1 MLDVFFISKSPNHQ
15 ILKSISVS
23 SKFNYSPMKKIIY
36 LLFISF
42 ILTSCSQDKPLYSY
56 VNPFVGTGGHGHTF
70 PGATM
75 PFGMVQLSPDSRLK
89 GWDGCGGYHYSDS
102 VIYGFSHTHL
112 SGTGVSDYGDILLAP
127 TVGEIHY
134 NNGADGESG
143 YSSKFSHENESAHA
157 GYYQVL
163 LKDFNIDVALTASK
177 RAGFHKYT
185 FPKTEQANIIL
196 DLEHR
201 DEVLESEIQILGS
214 NEVVGF
220 RRSKAWATDQY
231 VYFVA
236 QFSKD
241 FKKSTIAQ
249 NDIPTDLLQLNDKEL
264 KASFEFETEEGEQIL
279 VKVAISAVSVASARK
294 NLEAEIP
301 HWDFN
306 KTLNEAKQ
314 AWNKELSKIEVD
326 TDAETKH
333 IFYTALYHSCIAP
346 NIFSDVDGSYRGTD
360 LKVHK
365 TKNFDNY
372 TVFSL
377 WDTYRATHPLFTI
390 IDQKRTNDFINT
402 FINQY
407 EIGGQL
413 PVWELAGT
421 YTGCMIGYHSVPVI
435 VDAYQKGIRNFNVEK
450 VYEAILHSAK
460 QTHLGLDSYKENGFI
475 SANDETES
483 VSKTLEYA
491 YDDWCIAQM
500 AKELGKDADYKKF
513 TERAQSYK
521 NIFDP
526 NTGFMRAKM
535 NHSWFAPFN
544 PAEVNFN
551 YTEANSWQYSFYVPQ
566 DIQGFADALG
576 GKTQLE
582 LKLDELF
589 TTSSETPGRHQVDI
603 TGKIGQYAHGNEPS
617 HHMSYL
623 YNYVNKPWK
632 TQERVSQI
640 LKELYSN
647 SPDGLSGNED
657 CGQMSSW
664 YVLSALGIYS
674 VTPGL
679 DYYTIGSPRI
689 ERAQINLE
697 NGRKFQICAKD
708 ASEVN
713 KYIQS
718 AQLNGEAFNRSFI
731 KHEEIMQGGSLE
743 FVMGNQANK
752 NWASLDSEIPLSV
765 INTHTIIAVPY
776 VYKGSRTFSEEN
788 TIELKA
794 LDTNAEIYY
803 TLDNSE
809 PNTNSTLY
817 TVPFTLNKSTTIKT
831 LAVKEGIFS
840 KIITAHFTKTPQGR
854 SIELFTPYGSQYSAG
869 GKQAL
874 IDYLKGPNSYMT
886 GRWQG
891 YQGVNLEAVV
901 DLGSVSSISSISTGF
916 LQDWNAWIFMPDSVE
931 YYASKDGTNFTKL
944 GVVLNTVDEKES
956 DVILQ
961 DFSLKTN
968 TKTRYIKVI
977 AKNRKYNP
985 NWHRAPGDICWIFAD
1000 EISIN

>member
-1 MLDVFFISKSPNHQ
+1 
-15 ILKSISVS
+15 
-23 SKFNYSPMKKIIY
+23 MKKIIY
-36 LLFISF
+36 LLLITIIIS
-42 ILTSCSQDKPLYSY
+42 SCNREKQLYSY
-56 VNPFVGTGGHGHTF
+56 VNPFVGTNEHGHTF

-75 PFGMVQLSPDSRLK
+75 PFGMVQLSPDSRLE

-102 VIYGFSHTHL
+102 IIYGFSHTHL

-127 TVGEIHY
+127 TIGTVLY
-134 NNGADGESG
+134 DNGAGGGPG

-157 GYYQVL
+157 GFYQVYL
-163 LKDFNIDVALTASK
+163 EDYNIDVALTASK
-177 RAGFHKYT
+177 RVGFHQYT

-201 DEVLESEIQILGS
+201 DEVLESEIKITGK

-236 QFSKD
+236 QFSKN
-241 FKKSTIAQ
+241 FNNATIAKD
-249 NDIPTDLLQLNDKEL
+249 DISTDLLELNDKEL
-264 KASFEFETEEGEQIL
+264 KASFEFNTEEGEQIL

-301 HWDFN
+301 HWDF
-306 KTLNEAKQ
+306 KRTQTEAEH
-314 AWNKELSKIEVD
+314 AWNKELSKIEID
-326 TDAETKH
+326 SDEQTKH

-360 LKVHK
+360 LEVHNDK
-365 TKNFDNY
+365 DFDKY

-390 IDQKRTNDFINT
+390 IDQKRTIDFINT

-421 YTGCMIGYHSVPVI
+421 YTGCMIGYHAIPVI
-435 VDAYQKGIRNFNVEK
+435 VDAYQKGIVDFDVDK
-450 VYEAILHSAK
+450 AYEAMLHSAE
-460 QTHLGLDSYKENGFI
+460 QTHLGLESYHKNGFI

-491 YDDWCIAQM
+491 YDDWCIAEM
-500 AKELGKDADYKKF
+500 AKVLGKDADYKKF

-535 NHSWFAPFN
+535 NHSWFVPFN

-566 DIQGFADALG
+566 DIQGFTDALG
-576 GKTQLE
+576 GKKELE

-640 LKELYSN
+640 LKEMYSN

-689 ERAQINLE
+689 ERAKINLE
-697 NGRKFQICAKD
+697 NGRNFQIIAKG
-708 ASEVN
+708 ASEEN

-718 AQLNGEAFNRSFI
+718 AQLNGEDLNRSYI
-731 KHEEIMQGGSLE
+731 KHEEIMQGGNLE
-743 FVMGNQANK
+743 FIMGKQANK
-752 NWASLDSEIPLSV
+752 SWASLDSQIPSSV
-765 INTHTIIAVPY
+765 INTHNIITVPY
-776 VYKGSRTFSEEN
+776 VDKGSRTFSVEN
-788 TIELKA
+788 IIELKSMDA
-794 LDTNAEIYY
+794 NAEIYY
-803 TLDNSE
+803 TLDDSE
-809 PNTNSTLY
+809 PNLNSNLY
-817 TVPFTLNKSTTIKT
+817 TQPFTLYKSTTLKAFAIKDG
-831 LAVKEGIFS
+831 KFS
-840 KIITAHFTKTPQGR
+840 KIITAHFTKTPKGR

-869 GKQAL
+869 GNQAL

-891 YQGVNLEAVV
+891 YQGVNLEAIV
-901 DLGSVSSISSISTGF
+901 DLGSINPITSISTGF
-916 LQDWNAWIFMPDSVE
+916 LQDWNAWIFMPESVT
-931 YYASKDGTNFTKL
+931 YYGSDDGVNFTNL
-944 GVVLNTVDEKES
+944 GVVLNSVDEKEA
-956 DVILQ
+956 DVVLQ
-961 DFSLKTN
+961 NFTLKTN
-968 TKTRYIKVI
+968 IKNRYIKVI

-985 NWHRAPGDICWIFAD
+985 EWHRAPGDICWIFAD

>member
-1 MLDVFFISKSPNHQ
+1 MKNLF
-15 ILKSISVS
+15 SV
-23 SKFNYSPMKKIIY
+23 
-36 LLFISF
+36 LFISF
-42 ILTSCSQDKPLYSY
+42 ILSSCTQDKALHSY

-75 PFGMVQLSPDSRLK
+75 PFGMVQLSPDSRLE

-102 VIYGFSHTHL
+102 IIYGFSHTHL

-127 TVGEIHY
+127 TTGAVHY
-134 NNGADGESG
+134 NNGADGELG

-157 GYYQVL
+157 GFYQVFL
-163 LKDFNIDVALTASK
+163 EDYAVDVALTASK
-177 RAGFHKYT
+177 RVGFHQYT
-185 FPKTEQANIIL
+185 FPKTEQANVIL

-201 DEVLESEIQILGS
+201 DEVLESEIHITGT

-220 RRSKAWATDQY
+220 RRSKAWATDQH

-241 FKKSTIAQ
+241 FKSATIAQ
-249 NDIPTDLLQLNDKEL
+249 NDIPTDLLLLNDKEL
-264 KASFEFETEEGEQIL
+264 KASFEFETQEGEQIL
-279 VKVAISAVSVASARK
+279 VKVAISAVSIASARK

-306 KTLNEAKQ
+306 KTQNESEQ
-314 AWNKELSKIEVD
+314 AWNKELSKIDVD
-326 TDAETKH
+326 SDEDTKH

-360 LKVHK
+360 LEIHH
-365 TKNFDNY
+365 TSNSDNY

-390 IDQKRTNDFINT
+390 IDQKRTTDFINT

-435 VDAYQKGIRNFNVEK
+435 VDAYKKGITGFDVEK
-450 VYEAILHSAK
+450 VYEAMLHSAE
-460 QTHLGLDSYKENGFI
+460 QTHLGLASYHKNGFI
-475 SANDETES
+475 TANDEPES

-500 AKELGKDADYKKF
+500 AKDLGKEEDYIKF
-513 TERAQSYK
+513 MERAQSYK
-521 NIFDP
+521 NVFDP

-535 NHSWFAPFN
+535 NHSWFVPFD
-544 PAEVNFN
+544 PSEVNYN

-566 DIQGFADALG
+566 DISGLTNYFG
-576 GKTQLE
+576 GKEKLE
-582 LKLDELF
+582 AKLDELF
-589 TTSSETPGRHQVDI
+589 TASSETAGRHQADI
-603 TGKIGQYAHGNEPS
+603 TGLIGQYAHGNEPS
-617 HHMSYL
+617 HHMAYL

-632 TQERVSQI
+632 SQERVSQI
-640 LKELYSN
+640 LKEMYSN
-647 SPDGLSGNED
+647 APDGLSGNED

-664 YVLSALGIYS
+664 YVLSAMGIYP

-679 DYYTIGSPRI
+679 DYYTIGSPRL
-689 ERAQINLE
+689 EKASINLE
-697 NGRKFQICAKD
+697 NGNQFQIIAKG
-708 ASEVN
+708 ASEEF

-718 AQLNGEAFNRSFI
+718 ASLNGKAFNRSYI
-731 KHEEIMQGGSLE
+731 YHSEIMDGGTLE
-743 FVMGNQANK
+743 FVMTNTPNE
-752 NWASLDSEIPLSV
+752 NWAAADAEIPVSTIEDAV
-765 INTHTIIAVPY
+765 IVAVPY
-776 VYKGSRTFSEEN
+776 IDKGDRTFTDSN
-788 TIELKA
+788 QLAIKA
-794 LDTNAEIYY
+794 WDTNAKIYY
-803 TLDNSE
+803 SLDGSKATVNSI
-809 PNTNSTLY
+809 LY
-817 TVPFTLNKSTTIKT
+817 TEEFTISESLT
-831 LAVKEGIFS
+831 LKAIAVSGGVSSKE
-840 KIITAHFTKTPQGR
+840 ITAEFTKIPKGR
-854 SIELFTPYGSQYSAG
+854 SIELFTEYGSHYSAG
-869 GKQAL
+869 GDKAL
-874 IDYLKGPNSYMT
+874 IDHLKGAKNYMT
-886 GRWQG
+886 GSWQG
-891 YQGVNLEAVV
+891 YQGVNVEAIV
-901 DLGSVSSISSISTGF
+901 DLNKITSIKDLSIGF
-916 LQDWNAWIFMPDSVE
+916 LQDWNAWIFMPESVE
-931 YYASKDGTNFTKL
+931 YYASNDGKNFTKL
-944 GVVLNTVDEKES
+944 GSVLNLVDERES
-956 DVILQ
+956 GVILQ

-985 NWHRAPGDICWIFAD
+985 EWHRAPGDICWIFAD